1 MQPLI
6 SVIINCHN
14 GEKYLQKSINS
25 LLLQTYKKWELIFWD
40 NNSKDRSKEIV
51 LGFRDKRIK
60 YFKAKKFSKLYHARN
75 LAIKKAKGEYISFL
89 DTDDWWAPNF
99 LKNHY
104 KKIEITKSNIVYSNY
119 YIYNEKKK
127 FFKLRSNKNMP
138 NGLITQKLL
147 DDYNIG
153 ILAVLIKKEVFKKN
167 KFNSSYNIIG
177 DFDFFIN
184 LSKTLNFHSIQS
196 SSAYY
201 RIHDNNFSNIKIS
214 MYIEELTKWIKIN
227 KFSLLKNK
235 FNLNSVKFFLF
246 KMKIKFFLKKLN
258 LFKGP

>member
-1 MQPLI
+1 
-6 SVIINCHN
+6 
-14 GEKYLQKSINS
+14 
-25 LLLQTYKKWELIFWD
+25 
-40 NNSKDRSKEIV
+40 
-51 LGFRDKRIK
+51 
-60 YFKAKKFSKLYHARN
+60 
-75 LAIKKAKGEYISFL
+75 
-89 DTDDWWAPNF
+89 
-99 LKNHY
+99 
-104 KKIEITKSNIVYSNY
+104 
-119 YIYNEKKK
+119 
-127 FFKLRSNKNMP
+127 MP

-153 ILAVLIKKEVFKKN
+153 IIAVLIKKVVFKKN

-184 LSKTLNFHSIQS
+184 LSKKFNFHSIQS